1 MSKNHISLPFI
12 LAYSHCDTHYVAL
25 YEGEQQQHLGEKL
38 ATVCGSQKVELL
50 FPGPKLVLEFKSGY
64 QVPPFDYNGFA
75 ATLDFVDGPPT
86 TAVPP
91 PSVVQHFQPTQ
102 HPAADAS
109 TTSVNSSLFCKVIPS
124 PPPARIC
131 KCFCAFN
138 VVLTAPTYLC
148 SSLFLPLLNCS

>member
-1 MSKNHISLPFI
+1 MYFF
-12 LAYSHCDTHYVAL
+12 AFSHCDTHYVAL

-86 TAVPP
+86 TAAPP
-91 PSVVQHFQPTQ
+91 PNVEHKQQQHQPTQ

-131 KCFCAFN
+131 KCFCAFI
-138 VVLTAPTYLC
+138 VVHYHTHLFVFLSSFC
-148 SSLFLPLLNCS
+148 SFHL

>member
-1 MSKNHISLPFI
+1 MRNLF
-12 LAYSHCDTHYVAL
+12 SHCDTHYVAL

-86 TAVPP
+86 TLVPP
-91 PSVVQHFQPTQ
+91 SGGGGGGVQHNIQQPPTQ

-109 TTSVNSSLFCKVIPS
+109 TTSVNSSFCKVIPS
-124 PPPARIC
+124 PPARIC
-131 KCFCAFN
+131 NVLCFSCCNYSTHLF
-138 VVLTAPTYLC
+138 VFL
-148 SSLFLPLLNCS
+148 SLPFFQL

>member
-1 MSKNHISLPFI
+1 M
-12 LAYSHCDTHYVAL
+12 

-86 TAVPP
+86 TLVPP
-91 PSVVQHFQPTQ
+91 SQQHILPTLQP
-102 HPAADAS
+102 AVDAS
-109 TTSVNSSLFCKVIPS
+109 TTSVNRSSFCKVIPS
-124 PPPARIC
+124 LPPARIC
-131 KCFCAFN
+131 NVFCAFH
-138 VVLTAPTYLC
+138 VVITPPTYLC
-148 SSLFLPLLNCS
+148 SSLFFSPFFSQM